1 MPFQMTQRLDMPM
14 FCCNKLPLPL
24 IWNSCTKQPG
34 QRAAGIASRGIA
46 GPCDLLIFLK
56 IPELKHEFPTMYFL
70 SRLGDAKIWSV
81 IKWFQMI
88 PNVPC
93 VPMCFAQSGRT
104 MQCHSSVFVQLVALQ
119 RQRKC
124 RRMEHAV
131 IFNTL
136 HMFWDCMTSVKERA
150 AYRDI
155 QHVPE
160 KLSMFFLVVFAHA
173 QFWFAVR
180 PSAWLTGSGKWSLA
194 GWQKRWIQ
202 SIWFYR
208 QAAACRFVDLLSL
221 HMNGVLSLEQAWW

>member
-1 MPFQMTQRLDMPM
+1 MKQLYQTARAE
-14 FCCNKLPLPL
+14 
-24 IWNSCTKQPG
+24 SCGHRFKRHS
-34 QRAAGIASRGIA
+34 RA
-46 GPCDLLIFLK
+46 L
-56 IPELKHEFPTMYFL
+56 
-70 SRLGDAKIWSV
+70 WSV
-81 IKWFQMI
+81 DFFEDPGVEAWIPDNVFSFTVRRCEDLECDQMI